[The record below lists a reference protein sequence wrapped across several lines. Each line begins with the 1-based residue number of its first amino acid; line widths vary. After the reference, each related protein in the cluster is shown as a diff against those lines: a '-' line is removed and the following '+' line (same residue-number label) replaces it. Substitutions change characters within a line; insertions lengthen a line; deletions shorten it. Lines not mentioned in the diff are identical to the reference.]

1 MTDAAPLTTDPTP
14 PERPLRSVAVAP
26 PRPPAYGRVNLLDLN
41 RAGLEAYLASL
52 GEKPFRGRQVLKWLY
67 HQEVVDAGA
76 MTDLS
81 KALRQRLAEETEVR
95 PPEVVHHQVSGD
107 GTHKWVLR
115 VDGGDCIETVFIPEE
130 DRGTLCVSSQV
141 GCALDCTFCSTARQ
155 GFNRNLSVAE
165 IVGQVWVARDTL
177 GLDREGRRGITNVVL
192 MGMGEPLANFEN
204 VVRAMDLMLDDL
216 AFGLARKRVTL
227 STAGVVPGI
236 ERLRERCP
244 VSLAVSLH
252 APNDPLRD
260 ILVPLNRK
268 YPIARLLEACR
279 RYAEVGPKPQVTF
292 EYVMIDGL
300 NDGRAEARELV
311 RRLQGV
317 PAKVNLIPFNPF
329 PGSDYRRSPQAV
341 VDAFRDVLLRAGI
354 RTITR
359 KTRGD
364 DIDAACGQLVGQVT
378 DRSRRER
385 RFPAA
390 AGAG

>member
-1 MTDAAPLTTDPTP
+1 MLEYPHSP
-14 PERPLRSVAVAP
+14 PLRAVTVAA
-26 PRPPAYGRVNLLDLN
+26 PRPPAPERVNLLGLN
-41 RAGLEAYLASL
+41 RADMEAYLAGL

-67 HQEVVDAGA
+67 HQGVTDFSG

-81 KALRQRLAEETEVR
+81 KALRRRLAEETEVR
-95 PPEVVHHQVSGD
+95 PPEVVHHQVSAD

-155 GFNRNLSVAE
+155 GFNRNLAVAE
-165 IVGQVWVARDTL
+165 IVGQVWIARETL

-192 MGMGEPLANFEN
+192 MGMGEPLANFDR

-227 STAGVVPGI
+227 STAGLVPGI
-236 ERLRERCP
+236 DRLRERCP

-260 ILVPLNRK
+260 TLVPINRK
-268 YPIARLLEACR
+268 YPIAELLAACR

-300 NDGRAEARELV
+300 NDGRREARELV
-311 RRLQGV
+311 RLLQGV
-317 PAKVNLIPFNPF
+317 PSKVNLIPFNPF
-329 PGSDYRRSPQAV
+329 PGSAYRRSPQPV
-341 VDAFRDVLLRAGI
+341 IDAFRDVLLRAGI

-364 DIDAACGQLVGQVT
+364 DIDAACGQLVGRVT

-385 RFPAA
+385 RFPVAA
-390 AGAG
+390 EAP